1 MISEMAWMKAF
12 KTEVMY
18 YMRQQ
23 NLSQRDLADKAGLSY
38 SAVNQYLQEKRI
50 PTLQAALRIS
60 YALKVDISE
69 LVDFGQIIG

>member
-1 MISEMAWMKAF
+1 MMSEMAWMKAF
-12 KTEVMY
+12 RQEVMY
-18 YMRQQ
+18 YMKQQ
-23 NLSQRDLADKAGLSY
+23 NLNHRDLADRAGLSY
-38 SAVNQYLQEKRI
+38 SAVNQYLTEKRI